1 MYTVFAKLPPVPF
14 WFINVVVHHTPPGL
28 MERREKVIGSQQKFI
43 HILNSTRNKTL
54 MALIMS
60 RDRVMRKSSLLIWDS
75 SLLHGNFDF
84 TPSLSQLLNY
94 SSFYAFDVQVDFLW
108 VYA

>member
-1 MYTVFAKLPPVPF
+1 
-14 WFINVVVHHTPPGL
+14 
-28 MERREKVIGSQQKFI
+28 
-43 HILNSTRNKTL
+43 

-75 SLLHGNFDF
+75 SLLHGNFVF
-84 TPSLSQLLNY
+84 TPFLSEFLNY

-108 VYA
+108 HIVSSSYLFISPFLIRLKHVSCFSKETKVKTFGKSNA

>member
-1 MYTVFAKLPPVPF
+1 
-14 WFINVVVHHTPPGL
+14 
-28 MERREKVIGSQQKFI
+28 
-43 HILNSTRNKTL
+43 

-75 SLLHGNFDF
+75 SLLHGNFVF
-84 TPSLSQLLNY
+84 TPFLSEFLNY

-108 VYA
+108 HIVSTVKLLSLYLTLLIRLKHVSCFSKETKVKTFGKSNA